1 MEKLNLI
8 DKLCKII
15 PICSKC
21 SEKFNEH
28 SIYHGFFLGNGPCC
42 NCEALSELVPEERRF
57 LTKKHM
63 RLRYTTSKVNMHKN

>member
-1 MEKLNLI
+1 MTKSDEQIFI
-8 DKLCKII
+8 DKLYKII

-28 SIYHGFFLGNGPCC
+28 SIYHGFFLGNKPCC

-57 LTKKHM
+57 LTEKYM
-63 RLRYTTSKVNMHKN
+63 G